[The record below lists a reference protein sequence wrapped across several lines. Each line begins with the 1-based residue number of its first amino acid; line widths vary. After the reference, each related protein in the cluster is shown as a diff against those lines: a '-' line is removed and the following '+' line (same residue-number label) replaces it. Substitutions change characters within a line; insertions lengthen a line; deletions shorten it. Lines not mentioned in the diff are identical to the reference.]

1 MPTINSISLKNFR
14 SYSESSFEFNPG
26 VNIIVGPN
34 ASGKTNLLESILVA
48 CQGTSYRASDS
59 DLIAFGSDWARIDC
73 DSEDEI
79 RRIIKLLRQKPSKQ
93 FDINGKQLVRLVSHY
108 KLPVVV
114 FEPDSLLILNGS
126 PDRRRTYL
134 DNLIEQIDGGYGTKR
149 RNYQRLLSQR
159 NRLLKRATR
168 PTERELFPW
177 NLRLS
182 ELGAAI
188 ARARADLIAEFGDQI
203 TDIYKQIS
211 KTSTNVEIKYQPLL
225 PLESYESTMMH
236 KLESRLAD
244 EMMRGFTLTGPHRE
258 DFSIYFNGTPMSE
271 TASRGEART
280 TMLTLKIMELKI
292 IEQRINKT
300 PILLLDDVFS
310 ELDGSRRQALT
321 SFLENYQTFITTTD
335 ADMVVQYFIDQ
346 TKIKIIPID

>member
-14 SYSESSFEFNPG
+14 SYSEGSFEFNTG

-48 CQGTSYRASDS
+48 CQGVSYRAADN
-59 DLIAFGSDWARIDC
+59 DLISFGADWSRIDC
-73 DSEDEI
+73 DSPDEL
-79 RRIIKLLRQKPSKQ
+79 RTVKLTHQKPPKQ
-93 FDINGKQLVRLVSHY
+93 FEINGKQFVRLMPHY
-108 KLPVVV
+108 KLPLVV
-114 FEPDSLLILNGS
+114 FEPNSLLVLGGS
-126 PDRRRTYL
+126 PEHRRAYL
-134 DNLIEQIDGGYGTKR
+134 DNLIEQIDTGYGTKR

-159 NRLLKRATR
+159 NKLLKRSVA
-168 PTERELFPW
+168 PTKRELFPW

-188 ARARADLIAEFGDQI
+188 ARSRAELVAEFSDQI
-203 TDIYKQIS
+203 ADIYRRIS
-211 KTSTNVEIKYQPLL
+211 KTTTLVEIKYEPLL

-236 KLESRLAD
+236 KLESRLDD
-244 EMMRGFTLTGPHRE
+244 EMVRGFTLTGPHRE
-258 DFSIYFNGTPMSE
+258 DFSVYFDGVPMSE

-292 IEQRINKT
+292 VEQRTNKT

-321 SFLENYQTFITTTD
+321 NFLENYQTFITTTD